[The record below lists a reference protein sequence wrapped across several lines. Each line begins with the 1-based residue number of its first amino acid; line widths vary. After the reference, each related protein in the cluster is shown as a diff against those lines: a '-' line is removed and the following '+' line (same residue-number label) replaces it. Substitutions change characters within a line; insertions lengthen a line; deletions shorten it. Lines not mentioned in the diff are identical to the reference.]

1 MTEEDQHLVENGR
14 PTLHQERESEEV
26 SEDFDSLFA
35 DSTESQED
43 APVSRE
49 EFNRLM
55 KGVQKLASEKGR
67 ETKVPVETKSE
78 PKTNHPISAV
88 IQNLYF
94 NQNPEAKEVWNDV
107 VTTAEQLKQDP
118 FELYESSSY
127 FKGEAKA
134 KAESRRVSE
143 ENRSKI
149 SKPSNGSAPTKRDV
163 SAIKPEDIGSLSP
176 SEKVSW
182 LDAQVKKERANSER

>member
-1 MTEEDQHLVENGR
+1 MTEEDRHLYENADA
-14 PTLHQERESEEV
+14 TLEQESESEDV

-35 DSTESQED
+35 DSNESQED

-67 ETKVPVETKSE
+67 EAKAAVETKTETTSSSS
-78 PKTNHPISAV
+78 TVSSV

-94 NQNPEAKEVWNDV
+94 NQNPEAKEVWNEV
-107 VTTAEQLKQDP
+107 VETAKQLKQDP

-134 KAESRRVSE
+134 KAETRRVSE

-149 SKPSNGSAPTKRDV
+149 SKPSNGSAPTRRDV
-163 SAIKPEDIGSLSP
+163 SSVKPEDIGSLSP

-182 LDAQVKKERANSER
+182 LEAQVKKERANAE